1 MKSLVI
7 YFSRA
12 DENYFGGQMK
22 YIDKGNTEIV
32 AEYIK
37 EITGADLFKV
47 ERKVPYSKDYMTCI
61 REAQDEQRRGE
72 LPELVNYLDDISGY
86 DVIYIGGPVYWGTL
100 PQPMFTELER
110 LDFNGKTVMPFTTHE
125 GSGLASVVSDVKKLC
140 KGADVKS
147 GLAIVGSTVSSS
159 KPKLEKWIKENI

>member
-12 DENYFGGQMK
+12 DENYFGGSMK

-37 EITGADLFKV
+37 KITGADSFKV

-61 REAQDEQRRGE
+61 REAQDEQRRNE
-72 LPELVNYLDDISGY
+72 LPELKEYLDDVSDY
-86 DVIYIGGPVYWGTL
+86 DVIFIGGPVYWGTL
-100 PQPMFTELER
+100 PQPMFTELTR
-110 LDFNGKTVMPFTTHE
+110 LDFTGKTVVPFTTHE
-125 GSGLASVVSDVKKLC
+125 GSGLASVPFDLKKIC
-140 KGADVKS
+140 KGATVKP
-147 GLAIVGSTVSSS
+147 GLAIVGSSVNSS
-159 KPKLEKWIKENI
+159 KLKLEKWINENL